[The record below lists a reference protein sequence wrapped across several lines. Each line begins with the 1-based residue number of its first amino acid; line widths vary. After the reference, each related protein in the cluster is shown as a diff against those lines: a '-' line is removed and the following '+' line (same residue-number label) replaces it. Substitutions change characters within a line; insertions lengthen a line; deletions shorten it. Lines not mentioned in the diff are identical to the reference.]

1 MERKK
6 YSKPFMRSE
15 TFTPEAFIAACT
27 MPGSY
32 SVYAPFVE
40 NGRAD
45 GWQSNGINMDDWYQ
59 NNWRIYFDSYTIE
72 LVSEN
77 DYQYDQQGTYWK
89 IVIGSQGMLVYDNKR
104 GHIEY
109 SGKNP
114 LPQGTIIYKNLG
126 NAVESGQVEIIN
138 KNHS

>member
-77 DYQYDQQGTYWK
+77 DYQYDQQGKYWK
-89 IVIGSQGMLVYDNKR
+89 IAIGSQGMLVKDYSGK
-104 GHIEY
+104 IEY
-109 SGKNP
+109 SDKNP
-114 LPQGTIIYKNLG
+114 LPQGTVIYKNLG
-126 NAVESGQVEIIN
+126 NSIESLVQAVN

>member
-32 SVYAPFVE
+32 SVYAPYVE
-40 NGRAD
+40 NGLAD
-45 GWQSNGINMDDWYQ
+45 GWQSHGINMDDWYQ
-59 NNWRIYFDSYTIE
+59 NYWRIYFDSYTIE
-72 LVSEN
+72 QVSEN
-77 DYQYDQQGTYWK
+77 DYQYDQQGKYWK
-89 IVIGSQGMLVYDNKR
+89 IVIGSQGMLVKDYSGK
-104 GHIEY
+104 IEY
-109 SGKNP
+109 SDNNP
-114 LPQGTIIYKNLG
+114 LPQGTVIYKNLG
-126 NAVESGQVEIIN
+126 NSIESLVQAVN